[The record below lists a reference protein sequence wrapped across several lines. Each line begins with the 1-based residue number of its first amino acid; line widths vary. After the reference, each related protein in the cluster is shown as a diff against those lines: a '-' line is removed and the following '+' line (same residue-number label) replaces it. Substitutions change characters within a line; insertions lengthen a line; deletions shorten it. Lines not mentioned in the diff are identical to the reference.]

1 MDDDDQTRKD
11 TSYSPASERETAE
24 KQEDTEGSGHV
35 PPGTGGPDD
44 SGDLEAAPE
53 DLHMPNRGDPE

>member
-1 MDDDDQTRKD
+1 MDDDDQTQKD

-24 KQEDTEGSGHV
+24 KQEDTEGRGHL

-44 SGDLEAAPE
+44 SGDLE
-53 DLHMPNRGDPE
+53 